1 MEEQQKLIECNS
13 CKKSFPADQIQ
24 IYPRI
29 VRKDKIRAIAYCFKC
44 PECGQEYICFFK
56 DSEVNAMFRKG
67 QVDQAQ
73 HRMAYL
79 KEIFTNDHSV

>member
-13 CKKSFPADQIQ
+13 CKKSFPVDQIQ

-67 QVDQAQ
+67 QVDKAQ

>member
-13 CKKSFPADQIQ
+13 CKKSFPVDQIQ

-79 KEIFTNDHSV
+79 KEIFTNDYSV